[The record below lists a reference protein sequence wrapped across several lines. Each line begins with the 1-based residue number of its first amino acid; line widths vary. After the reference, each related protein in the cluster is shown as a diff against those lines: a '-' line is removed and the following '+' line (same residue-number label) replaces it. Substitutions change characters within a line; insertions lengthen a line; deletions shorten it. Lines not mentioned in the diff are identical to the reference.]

1 MNHSCSRRQFAK
13 YSALG
18 LLGASASGWLPAIAA
33 HAIAA
38 HATAAQSSGDVSSVG
53 ERKKKCIL
61 LWMSGGPSQMETF
74 DPKEG
79 HENGG
84 PTKSIETSVPGIRV
98 SENLPQVAKVM
109 QHLAVVRSMSTKEG
123 DHTRATYFMHTGYL
137 PQGPIRYPT
146 VGSFL
151 GRELIDRTCDLPA
164 FVSVNPFQAFSPAAY
179 GPGFLGPSWSPLVVS
194 SQMQG
199 TEENADVSFEVSN
212 LKTSQNVTTK
222 QADARLQLLKS
233 LEHDFLSSR
242 PGDPGASH
250 VQSYQQAV
258 RMMKSQAVGAFNL
271 DDEDEMLRDAY
282 GRNPFGQGCL
292 LARRLVESG
301 VSFVEVNLSDADG
314 SGGGA
319 GWDTHQENFT
329 AVSGLCG
336 ILDAAYA
343 TLISDLHQ
351 RGLLDDTLV
360 VWMGE
365 FGRTPK
371 INENNG
377 RDHWPKSWSTVLA
390 GAGVKSGQAYG
401 QTSEDG
407 MEIAENPVTVQ
418 NLMATICG
426 ALKLDHHKTNLSNIG
441 RPIPLS
447 DHGSSPVEGLIG

>member
-1 MNHSCSRRQFAK
+1 MYNEFTRRQFAK

-18 LLGASASGWLPAIAA
+18 LLGASASGWMPAIAA
-33 HAIAA
+33 QAA
-38 HATAAQSSGDVSSVG
+38 AADESANGK
-53 ERKKKCIL
+53 RNRKCIL

-84 PTKSIETSVPGIRV
+84 PTKSIETSVPGIRI

-109 QHLAVVRSMSTKEG
+109 DRLAVVRSMSTKEG

-146 VGSFL
+146 VGSLL
-151 GRELIDRTCDLPA
+151 GKELIDRSCDLPS

-199 TEENADVSFEVSN
+199 GPENSAVSFEVSN
-212 LKTSQNVTTK
+212 LKASSNITSA
-222 QADARLQLLKS
+222 QADARLQLLTS
-233 LEHDFLSSR
+233 LEHDFLANR
-242 PGDPGASH
+242 PGGPGASH
-250 VQSYQQAV
+250 VQTYQQAV
-258 RMMKSQAVGAFNL
+258 KMMNSEAVGAFNL
-271 DDEDEMLRDAY
+271 DSEDDTLRDAY

-292 LARRLVESG
+292 LARRLIESG
-301 VSFVEVNLSDADG
+301 VSFVEVNLSSADG
-314 SGGGA
+314 AGGGA
-319 GWDTHQENFT
+319 GWDTHQENFD
-329 AVSGLCG
+329 AVTGLCG
-336 ILDAAYA
+336 ALDPAYA
-343 TLISDLHQ
+343 TLINDLSQ
-351 RGLLDDTLV
+351 RGLLDNTLV
-360 VWMGE
+360 IWMGE

-390 GAGVKSGQAYG
+390 GAGIKAGQAFG
-401 QTSEDG
+401 RTSADG
-407 MEIAENPVTVQ
+407 MEIDDSPVTVQ
-418 NLMATICG
+418 SLMATICA
-426 ALKLDHHKTNLSNIG
+426 ALNLNHQRTNLSNVG

-447 DHGSSPVEGLIG
+447 DHGSEPVAGLLS

>member
-164 FVSVNPFQAFSPAAY
+164 FVASILFRLS
-179 GPGFLGPSWSPLVVS
+179 
-194 SQMQG
+194 
-199 TEENADVSFEVSN
+199 
-212 LKTSQNVTTK
+212 
-222 QADARLQLLKS
+222 ARLPT
-233 LEHDFLSSR
+233 DRVF
-242 PGDPGASH
+242 
-250 VQSYQQAV
+250 
-258 RMMKSQAVGAFNL
+258 
-271 DDEDEMLRDAY
+271 
-282 GRNPFGQGCL
+282 
-292 LARRLVESG
+292 
-301 VSFVEVNLSDADG
+301 
-314 SGGGA
+314 
-319 GWDTHQENFT
+319 W
-329 AVSGLCG
+329 
-336 ILDAAYA
+336 
-343 TLISDLHQ
+343 
-351 RGLLDDTLV
+351 
-360 VWMGE
+360 
-365 FGRTPK
+365 
-371 INENNG
+371 
-377 RDHWPKSWSTVLA
+377 
-390 GAGVKSGQAYG
+390 GQAG
-401 QTSEDG
+401 
-407 MEIAENPVTVQ
+407 P
-418 NLMATICG
+418 
-426 ALKLDHHKTNLSNIG
+426 H
-441 RPIPLS
+441 
-447 DHGSSPVEGLIG
+447 

>member
-1 MNHSCSRRQFAK
+1 MNSNFTRRQFAK

-18 LLGASASGWLPAIAA
+18 LLGASASGWMQAIAA
-33 HAIAA
+33 QAA
-38 HATAAQSSGDVSSVG
+38 TDSASGTGS
-53 ERKKKCIL
+53 KKKCIL

-84 PTKSIETSVPGIRV
+84 PIKTIETSVPGIRI

-109 QHLAVVRSMSTKEG
+109 EHLAVVRSMSTKEG

-146 VGSFL
+146 VGSLL
-151 GRELIDRTCDLPA
+151 GKELIDQKCDLPA
-164 FVSVNPFQAFSPAAY
+164 YVSVNPFQAFSPAAY
-179 GPGFLGPSWSPLVVS
+179 SPGFLGPSWSPLVVS
-194 SQMQG
+194 SQIDG
-199 TEENADVSFEVSN
+199 GEESAEVSFEVSN
-212 LKTSQNVTTK
+212 LKTSGNVTSA
-222 QADARLQLLKS
+222 QADARLQLLAS
-233 LEHDFLSSR
+233 LEHDFLSTR
-242 PGDPGASH
+242 PGGPGASH

-271 DDEDEMLRDAY
+271 DGEDDTLRDAY

-292 LARRLVESG
+292 LARRLIESG
-301 VSFVEVNLSDADG
+301 VSFVEVNLSSADG
-314 SGGGA
+314 AGGGA
-319 GWDTHQENFT
+319 GWDTHAENFD

-336 ILDAAYA
+336 VLDPAYA
-343 TLISDLHQ
+343 TLIGDLSQ

-360 VWMGE
+360 IWMGE

-390 GAGVKSGQAYG
+390 GAGIRMGQAFG

-407 MEIAENPVTVQ
+407 MEIADNPVTVQ
-418 NLMATICG
+418 NLMATVCS
-426 ALKLDHHKTNLSNIG
+426 ALKLDYAKTNLSNIG

-447 DHGSSPVEGLIG
+447 DHGSTPIEGLLTGF